1 MSGNKDNTIYND
13 KGEILGYYA
22 DLVECLKYSL
32 ELYLKENDFENA
44 SSVCEDL
51 AELAEFKDY
60 SELIVLSENN
70 GMGFTARKYI
80 DTISQEK

>member
-1 MSGNKDNTIYND
+1 MSGNKDNIIYND
-13 KGEILGYYA
+13 KDESVGYYA

-44 SSVCEDL
+44 GSVCENL
-51 AELAEFKDY
+51 AELAELKDY